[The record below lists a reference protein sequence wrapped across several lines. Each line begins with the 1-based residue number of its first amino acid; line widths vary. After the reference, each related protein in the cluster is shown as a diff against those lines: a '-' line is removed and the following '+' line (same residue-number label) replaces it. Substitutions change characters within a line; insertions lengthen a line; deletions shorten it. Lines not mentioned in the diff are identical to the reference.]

1 MTPKTTAPSGST
13 YTRKSGAGGRPTS
26 DLDVERIRR
35 DFPIL
40 EKTMRGKPFAYLDN
54 GATSLKPQQVID
66 AEVHYYTD
74 LSSNIHR
81 GVYEFSERATIEYD
95 EARAKLRSFIH
106 APDDGH
112 VIFTRG
118 ATESMNIVAFGWGRH
133 AIGEGDEIVLSE
145 VEHHAN
151 FVPWQRLAEERGA
164 QIKFIPMNREDTTLD
179 LSNLD
184 SIITDRTKVVAI
196 TAMSNVT
203 GYMPPLEHI
212 LSVAKAHGAVTVVDA
227 AQLASHHAVDV
238 TALDCDVLAFS
249 GHKMC
254 GPTGV
259 GVLYGKRELLE
270 ATDPLLFGG
279 DMIVKVRKDRTTFK
293 ELPERFEAGTPNIA
307 GVIGLGAAVDYL
319 NAVGMEEI
327 HRHEQAL
334 LAYAEERVRAMDGV
348 TIYGSQDLSRRGGIL
363 SFNVEDVHPH
373 DTGAILDQE
382 GIAVRT
388 GFHCA
393 QPLMQV
399 LGIPGTTRASFYL
412 YNTFEEIDRL
422 VAGIERVQSVF
433 T

>member
-1 MTPKTTAPSGST
+1 MTPNTSAPRDST
-13 YTRKSGAGGRPTS
+13 YTPKGALSGRPNS
-26 DLDVERIRR
+26 DLDVARIRR

-40 EKTMRGKPFAYLDN
+40 EKTMRGKPFVYLDN
-54 GATSLKPQQVID
+54 SATSLKPRQVID

-74 LSSNIHR
+74 LGSNVHR
-81 GVYEFSERATIEYD
+81 GVYEFSEQATAEYD
-95 EARAKLRSFIH
+95 DARAKLRSFIH
-106 APDDGH
+106 APDEGQL
-112 VIFTRG
+112 VFTRG
-118 ATESMNIVAFGWGRH
+118 ATEAMNIIAFGWGRH
-133 AIGEGDEIVLSE
+133 AVREGDEIVLSE
-145 VEHHAN
+145 IEHHAN
-151 FVPWQRLAEERGA
+151 FVPWQRLAQERGA
-164 QIKFIPMNREDTTLD
+164 TLKFIPMKQEDATLD
-179 LSNLD
+179 LSELE

-203 GYMPPLEHI
+203 GYMPPLERI
-212 LSVAKAHGAVTVVDA
+212 LSVAKAHGALTVVDA
-227 AQLASHHAVDV
+227 AQLVSHHAVDV
-238 TALDCDVLAFS
+238 TGLDCDVLAFS

-254 GPTGV
+254 GPTGT
-259 GVLYGKRELLE
+259 GVLYAKSDVLE

-319 NAVGMEEI
+319 SAIGMEAI
-327 HRHEQAL
+327 LRHEQAL
-334 LAYAEERVRAMDGV
+334 LAYAEERMRAMDGV
-348 TIYGSQDLSRRGGIL
+348 TLYGSEDLSRRGGIL
-363 SFNVEDVHPH
+363 SFNVEGVHPH

-382 GIAVRT
+382 GVAVRT

-422 VAGIERVQSVF
+422 ISGIQRVQSVF